1 MRGLAVAS
9 FAKIDPLLAGASLSV
24 PACLCQGGDSV
35 SGHSKWAQ
43 IKRAKGANDVKR
55 GQLFT
60 KFGREISVSARE
72 GGGDPD
78 GNARLRMAIDRA
90 REANM
95 PMDTIQRAIQRGVG
109 GGDGA
114 ALEEVVY
121 EAYGSGGAALLI
133 EATTDNRNR
142 TVAEIRAALTR
153 GGGSLGESGSVAWN
167 FESRGIIYV
176 QARPKDDP
184 EELALK
190 AIDAGADDFSVDGTE
205 VEVLTDPAQVFD
217 VRRALEADG
226 AQISS
231 VEVAMVPKTQLEL
244 PDDQTTAVL
253 RLVERLEDLDD
264 VTRVYT
270 NIHLSDEVLAQ
281 ASAG

>member
-1 MRGLAVAS
+1 
-9 FAKIDPLLAGASLSV
+9 
-24 PACLCQGGDSV
+24 V

-60 KFGREISVSARE
+60 KLGREVTIAARE
-72 GGGDPD
+72 GGPDPD
-78 GNARLRMAIDRA
+78 GNPRLRMAIDHA

-109 GGDGA
+109 GGEGA

-121 EAYGSGGAALLI
+121 EAYGAGGAALLI

-142 TVAEIRAALTR
+142 TVAEVRTTLTR

-167 FESRGIIYV
+167 FESHGVIYAQPRGNG
-176 QARPKDDP
+176 DP

-190 AIDAGADDFSVDGTE
+190 AIDAGADDFSVEGRD
-205 VEVLTDPAQVFD
+205 VEVLTDPTQIEE
-217 VRRALEADG
+217 VRRALMAAG
-226 AQISS
+226 AAISS
-231 VEVAMVPKTQLEL
+231 AEVAMVPKTQIEL
-244 PDDQTTAVL
+244 PVDQTTAVM

-270 NIHLSDEVLAQ
+270 NVHISDEVLAQ
-281 ASAG
+281 AAAS

>member
-1 MRGLAVAS
+1 MLDFDTYAGGRQRVYQCPRVCAKEAS
-9 FAKIDPLLAGASLSV
+9 HP
-24 PACLCQGGDSV
+24 V

-60 KFGREISVSARE
+60 KLGREISVSARE
-72 GGGDPD
+72 GGPDPD
-78 GNARLRMAIDRA
+78 GNSRLRLAIDRA

-109 GGDGA
+109 GGEGA

-121 EAYGSGGAALLI
+121 EAYGAGGAALLI

-142 TVAEIRAALTR
+142 TVAEVRATLTR

-167 FESRGIIYV
+167 FESRGIMMV
-176 QARPKDDP
+176 QPKDKTDP

-190 AIDAGADDFSVDGTE
+190 AIDAGADDFSVDGRD
-205 VEVLTDPAQVFD
+205 VEILTDPPQLD
-217 VRRALEADG
+217 EVRRALEAAG
-226 AQISS
+226 AVVTSA
-231 VEVAMVPKTQLEL
+231 EVAMVPKTQLEL
-244 PDDQTTAVL
+244 PNDQTTAVM

-270 NIHLSDEVLAQ
+270 NIHISDEVLAQ
-281 ASAG
+281 AAAG

>member
-1 MRGLAVAS
+1 M
-9 FAKIDPLLAGASLSV
+9 
-24 PACLCQGGDSV
+24 

-55 GQLFT
+55 GQIFT
-60 KFGREISVSARE
+60 KLGREISVSARE
-72 GGGDPD
+72 GGGADPA
-78 GNARLRMAIDRA
+78 GNARLRMAVDRA

-109 GGDGA
+109 GGEGA

-121 EAYGSGGAALLI
+121 EAYGAGGAALLI

-142 TVAEIRAALTR
+142 TVAEVRAALTR

-167 FESRGIIYV
+167 FESHGVIYA
-176 QARPKDDP
+176 QPRQGDDP

-190 AIDAGADDFSVDGTE
+190 AIDAGADDFSVDGND
-205 VEVLTDPAQVFD
+205 VEILTDPTQVD
-217 VRRALEADG
+217 EVRQALEVAG
-226 AQISS
+226 AVISS
-231 VEVAMVPKTQLEL
+231 AEVAMVPKTQLEL
-244 PDDQTTAVL
+244 PDDQTAAVM

-270 NIHLSDEVLAQ
+270 NVHISDEVLAQ
-281 ASAG
+281 AAAG

>member
-1 MRGLAVAS
+1 
-9 FAKIDPLLAGASLSV
+9 
-24 PACLCQGGDSV
+24 V

-60 KFGREISVSARE
+60 KLGREISVSARE
-72 GGGDPD
+72 GGADPD
-78 GNARLRMAIDRA
+78 GNPRLRLAIDRA

-109 GGDGA
+109 GGEGA

-121 EAYGSGGAALLI
+121 EAYGAGGAALLI

-167 FESRGIIYV
+167 FESRGIILA
-176 QARPKDDP
+176 QPHDGADP

-190 AIDAGADDFSVDGTE
+190 AIDAGADDFSVDGRD
-205 VEVLTDPAQVFD
+205 VEVLTAPPRIDE
-217 VRRALEADG
+217 VRRGLEAAG
-226 AQISS
+226 AKLLN
-231 VEVAMVPKTQLEL
+231 VEVAMVPKTQIDL
-244 PDDQTTAVL
+244 PFDQTTAVM
-253 RLVERLEDLDD
+253 RLVDRLEDLDD

-270 NIHLSDEVLAQ
+270 NVHISDEVLAQ
-281 ASAG
+281 VTAS

>member
-1 MRGLAVAS
+1 
-9 FAKIDPLLAGASLSV
+9 
-24 PACLCQGGDSV
+24 V

-60 KFGREISVSARE
+60 KLGREISVSVRE
-72 GGGDPD
+72 GGADPA
-78 GNARLRMAIDRA
+78 GNARLRMAMDHA

-95 PMDTIQRAIQRGVG
+95 PMDTIHRAVQRGSG
-109 GGDGA
+109 SGDGA

-121 EAYGSGGAALLI
+121 EAYGAGGAALLI

-167 FESRGIIYV
+167 FASHGVIY
-176 QARPKDDP
+176 ATPRKGEDP

-205 VEVLTDPAQVFD
+205 VEILTDPTQVDD
-217 VRRALEADG
+217 VRRALEG
-226 AQISS
+226 AGAVISS
-231 VEVAMVPKTQLEL
+231 AEVAMVPKTQLEL
-244 PDDQTTAVL
+244 PDDQTGAVM

-270 NIHLSDEVLAQ
+270 NVHISDEVLAQ
-281 ASAG
+281 ATAG

>member
-1 MRGLAVAS
+1 
-9 FAKIDPLLAGASLSV
+9 
-24 PACLCQGGDSV
+24 V

-43 IKRAKGANDVKR
+43 IKRAKGANDQKR

-60 KFGREISVSARE
+60 KLGREISVAARE
-72 GGGDPD
+72 GGPSPD
-78 GNARLRMAIDRA
+78 GNSRLRLAIDRA

-109 GGDGA
+109 SGEGS
-114 ALEEVVY
+114 ALAEVVY
-121 EAYGSGGAALLI
+121 EGYGAGGAALLI

-142 TVAEIRAALTR
+142 TVAEIRATLSR

-167 FESRGIIYV
+167 FESRGVLIA
-176 QARPKDDP
+176 QATKGCDP

-190 AIDAGADDFSVDGTE
+190 AIDAGADDFSVDDNE
-205 VEVLTDPAQVFD
+205 VEILAQPAQLD
-217 VRRALEADG
+217 EVRRTLEAVG
-226 AQISS
+226 AKIASA
-231 VEVAMVPKTQLEL
+231 EVAMLPKTQIEL
-244 PDDQTTAVL
+244 PADQTTAVM

-270 NIHLSDEVLAQ
+270 NVHISDEVLAQ
-281 ASAG
+281 AAAG

>member
-1 MRGLAVAS
+1 M
-9 FAKIDPLLAGASLSV
+9 
-24 PACLCQGGDSV
+24 

-72 GGGDPD
+72 GGADPD

-95 PMDTIQRAIQRGVG
+95 PLDTINRAIQRGVG
-109 GGDGA
+109 GGEGA
-114 ALEEVVY
+114 TLEEVVY
-121 EAYGSGGAALLI
+121 EAYGAGGAALLI

-142 TVAEIRAALTR
+142 TVAEIRATLTR
-153 GGGSLGESGSVAWN
+153 GGGTLGESGSVAWN
-167 FESRGIIYV
+167 FESHGVIYV
-176 QARPKDDP
+176 QPRDGQNP
-184 EELALK
+184 EDLALK
-190 AIDAGADDFSVDGTE
+190 AIDVGADDFTLDGSD
-205 VEVLTDPAQVFD
+205 VEVLTQPTQLEA
-217 VRRALEADG
+217 VRRALAAAG
-226 AQISS
+226 AIVNSA
-231 VEVAMVPKTQLEL
+231 EVAMVPKTQLEL
-244 PDDQTTAVL
+244 PVDQTTAVM

-270 NIHLSDEVLAQ
+270 NIHISDEVLAQ

>member
-1 MRGLAVAS
+1 
-9 FAKIDPLLAGASLSV
+9 
-24 PACLCQGGDSV
+24 V

-60 KFGREISVSARE
+60 KLGRELTIAARE

-78 GNARLRMAIDRA
+78 GNARLRMAMDRA

-95 PMDTIQRAIQRGVG
+95 PMDTIQRAVQRGVG
-109 GGDGA
+109 GGEGA
-114 ALEEVVY
+114 SLEEVIY
-121 EAYGSGGAALLI
+121 EAYGAGGAALLI

-142 TVAEIRAALTR
+142 TVAEVRATLTR
-153 GGGSLGESGSVAWN
+153 GGGSLGEAGSVAWN
-167 FESRGIIYV
+167 FESRGV
-176 QARPKDDP
+176 LLVRAKDKSDP

-190 AIDAGADDFSVDGTE
+190 AIDAGADDFSVDGQD
-205 VEVLTDPAQVFD
+205 VEVLTDPAQLED
-217 VRRALEADG
+217 VRRALESTG
-226 AQISS
+226 AAITNA
-231 VEVAMVPKTQLEL
+231 EVAMIPKTQLEL
-244 PDDQTTAVL
+244 PNDQTTAVM

-270 NIHLSDEVLAQ
+270 NVHISDEVLAQ
-281 ASAG
+281 AAS